1 MINLIFTRKS
11 LLAGVKAESA
21 DLLTFDEN
29 SHIEFGNRSM
39 KEVLEDNIP
48 LIVEK
53 YSDHAKKNN
62 LVLNGSIP
70 ATLVFPVETTSKE
83 VHEIM
88 HFVGSY
94 SDVHFNIVHIDDL
107 IQPFLHSQKFSKDA
121 LGEPMIVLEG
131 LDDYL
136 SVLYYF
142 NTKEIKHQSFI
153 TFEEKQ
159 AENHGQHVIDALVKE
174 FEKIGFSLNEDDKK
188 ELRYQHTL
196 NNNTYFIQKS
206 NGVATLSASVRKDDL
221 VMDKSYSIDKYTL
234 NRVLNRDRLE
244 KLGIKR
250 IVLLGEHLKEY
261 GYPEYLNEE
270 LGLEGMVYL
279 PSSKAGAESFL
290 DILSGIENR
299 TSSPFQP
306 DLKVAEVLNLPTQE
320 KDFLDLSKL
329 NAQVKPLEAKDTF
342 SLKPANKTSKQA
354 KKAVEPVKSTSEN
367 KVDNKPETKAEE
379 TKNSAGLF
387 PPEEIVKPATEKEA
401 DKQNGVEKLPQKENA
416 GKKVVEQVAT
426 EEKAKPSS
434 EPVVENKSE
443 GVSPQKPASEQ
454 NKVENLPVVAKK
466 SGTNKDKGS
475 EKAAVE
481 AKTDSSENTGD
492 QPTIDILRKSLAK
505 LAEKPLRDA
514 TKEVQKTTPATP
526 ATPATPVTA
535 TKSPVAPVVNEWT
548 NQPEVKEKP
557 AKLPVIAEPAVE
569 EKPAPELKT
578 ETEAKTEVPA
588 EKVQTVATSKHTGIE
603 DWNRITEMEE
613 TLRKHEEEERK
624 KFEMLKE
631 KLALQR
637 QQKATPKIHDMEDI
651 PNIPRK
657 NARSINLKEAFEF
670 IKNFPEEEFITQMVL
685 DKNLRAKKVLRF
697 VSNADFAQSYIE
709 YKFLRLYDKESR
721 YYPGISGLYE
731 SEEGKFYMR
740 NYYKGSTL
748 AEYANKAG
756 LAKKHSLKKLSS
768 SDLEFI
774 VKVIEEVSD
783 SPVSHCNLHANNIL
797 VQEKGFWRFHTVE
810 QIRLVGFTSDDCN
823 QEDMLTRVHEIFHA
837 ILAPGVYSE
846 FRNTLKL

>member
-11 LLAGVKAESA
+11 LLAGVKAEST

-39 KEVLEDNIP
+39 KEVLEENIP
-48 LIVEK
+48 RIVEK

-70 ATLVFPVETTSKE
+70 ATLVFPVETTAKE
-83 VHEIM
+83 VHEVM

-94 SDVHFNIVHIDDL
+94 ADVRFNIVHIDDL
-107 IQPFLHSQKFSKDA
+107 IQPFLHAQKFSKEA
-121 LGEPMIVLEG
+121 LKEPMIVLEG
-131 LDDYL
+131 LDDFL
-136 SVLYYF
+136 SVIYYF
-142 NTKEIKHQSFI
+142 NTKEVKHQSFI

-159 AENHGQHVIDALVKE
+159 AENHGQHVIDSLVSE
-174 FEKIGFSLNEDDKK
+174 FKKIGFSLNDDDKK

-196 NNNTYFIQKS
+196 NNSTYFIQKS
-206 NGVATLSASVRKDDL
+206 NGVATLSASVRKEDL
-221 VMDKSYSIDKYTL
+221 VMDRSSMIDKYTL
-234 NRVLNRDRLE
+234 NKVLKKERLE

-250 IVLLGEHLKEY
+250 IILIGNHLKEV
-261 GYPEYLNEE
+261 GYPEYLTHE

-279 PSSKAGAESFL
+279 PTSKAMEESFL
-290 DILSGIENR
+290 EIISGIENR

-306 DLKVAEVLNLPTQE
+306 DLKVAEVLNPPTPHEQ
-320 KDFLDLSKL
+320 DFLDLSKL
-329 NAQVKPLEAKDTF
+329 NAQLKPQDIGDKL
-342 SLKPANKTSKQA
+342 SLKPAQKETKLEKVAVEKPTDTDQGQKGSNKPSEEEVNPQKVVAPAVTSTKEVS
-354 KKAVEPVKSTSEN
+354 KAVTQEPVAKNLEKTIG
-367 KVDNKPETKAEE
+367 TKAESPETE
-379 TKNSAGLF
+379 TKTDS
-387 PPEEIVKPATEKEA
+387 PAKVET
-401 DKQNGVEKLPQKENA
+401 KQLE
-416 GKKVVEQVAT
+416 T
-426 EEKAKPSS
+426 
-434 EPVVENKSE
+434 ENKST
-443 GVSPQKPASEQ
+443 QAASSTE
-454 NKVENLPVVAKK
+454 KGTTEVA
-466 SGTNKDKGS
+466 
-475 EKAAVE
+475 E
-481 AKTDSSENTGD
+481 AKSKDAEEKPS
-492 QPTIDILRKSLAK
+492 IDILRKSLAK
-505 LAEKPLRDA
+505 LADKPLKEG
-514 TKEVQKTTPATP
+514 TKENQKAAPI
-526 ATPATPVTA
+526 TPATPV
-535 TKSPVAPVVNEWT
+535 KSKVTPPVAPVVNEWT
-548 NQPEVKEKP
+548 NKSADKPANTTPVEKVAPPPPLKKEPVKESIKE
-557 AKLPVIAEPAVE
+557 KEPVAESPVKA
-569 EKPAPELKT
+569 
-578 ETEAKTEVPA
+578 
-588 EKVQTVATSKHTGIE
+588 VATSKHTGIE
-603 DWNRITEMEE
+603 DWNRISEMEE
-613 TLRKHEEEERK
+613 TLKKHEEEERK

-637 QQKATPKIHDMEDI
+637 QQKAAVKVPDMSDI

-768 SDLEFI
+768 TDLEFI

-810 QIRLVGFTSDDCN
+810 QIRLVGFTSDDCS
-823 QEDMLTRVHEIFHA
+823 QEDMLNRVHEIFHA